1 MEKLNRRIFI
11 GAGMSGLAATQ
22 RRAAAS
28 ANDRVRVAVA
38 GIRNRGWQLMQSIQE
53 LAGENIELAAVCDI
67 DQSVIGAKLAAF
79 EKLGGKRPQVYTDM
93 RKLLDDR
100 SIDAVFHATPAHWHS
115 LGGVWTCLAGKD
127 AYIEK
132 PMSHNIWEGRQLV
145 NVARREKRMVQHGT
159 QIRSSPVVLEA
170 VQKMREGLIGE
181 LFMARGVCF
190 KNKGSLGKLQETA
203 TPAGVDYDQWLGPA
217 RVRPFSPQRFHTSW
231 YMHWDYGVGDIGNM
245 GIHQLDLVR
254 MGLGLKEHPTM
265 VQSMGGKFLFDDYRE
280 TPNVH
285 SAFYHFAGRKLQV
298 EMSIRSLNTNL
309 EAGMGTELPF
319 RLGSK
324 DDIAGVIFYGSEG
337 YLVVPDYKS
346 YYSFLGVGRTPGPKR
361 VDTDDLLA
369 NLPHIRNFVKA
380 VRSRNHL
387 DLTADVEE
395 GHRSTS
401 LSHLANISY
410 RLGRGLAFDPRTE
423 QFADAEANA
432 YRKRAYREPYVV
444 PEIAL

>member
-254 MGLGLKEHPTM
+254 MGL
-265 VQSMGGKFLFDDYRE
+265 
-280 TPNVH
+280 
-285 SAFYHFAGRKLQV
+285 AGRKLQV